1 MILKLILTLL
11 MSSINTTVT
20 DAELNE
26 IKILN
31 NTHEAYFENMH
42 IERLCIVTALWY
54 EAGNQP
60 FAGKLA
66 VAVVLK
72 NRVESKRWYPTT
84 YCGVI
89 KQKNQFSFI
98 GRSKLDI
105 PDNTQTWSTIREII
119 FISKLLEKKNY
130 DMFNF
135 LLDKDML
142 DATSFHSLDNV
153 HGCSWCSDMHYI
165 DTIGDH
171 HFFKQGN

>member
-31 NTHEAYFENMH
+31 NTHDAYFENMH
-42 IERLCIVTALWY
+42 LERLCIVTALWY

-66 VAVVLK
+66 VAIVLK
-72 NRVESKRWYPTT
+72 NRVESKSWYPTT

-98 GRSKLDI
+98 SRSKLNI

-142 DATSFHSLDNV
+142 DATSFHSLDNA
-153 HGCSWCSDMHYI
+153 HGCSWCANMRYI